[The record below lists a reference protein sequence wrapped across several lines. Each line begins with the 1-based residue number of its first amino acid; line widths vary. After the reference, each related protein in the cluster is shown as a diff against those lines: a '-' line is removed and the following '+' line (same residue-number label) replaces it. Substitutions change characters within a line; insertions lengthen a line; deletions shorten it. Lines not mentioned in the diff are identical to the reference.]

1 MVAKWTTV
9 WVCTSWAATILV
21 VWKEFFLVKLFLS
34 IKIPDSTTWYWWH
47 FKMIFLS
54 YNKQYLLLFRTR
66 TFFVSK
72 FTDRK
77 YWPVIS
83 NNEDCWH
90 KYSFR
95 NSAHYKSRLNS
106 NSEKLFCGWAIMVTT
121 DWDDLRCLFI
131 GATYC
136 SLCIFETAMI

>member
-1 MVAKWTTV
+1 MHLTCNGLTHFYL
-9 WVCTSWAATILV
+9 ILSSL
-21 VWKEFFLVKLFLS
+21 KLYEEMKLFLS
-34 IKIPDSTTWYWWH
+34 TKIPDSIRWCWWH
-47 FKMIFLS
+47 FIMIFLS
-54 YNKQYLLLFRTR
+54 YKQQYFLLFRTR
-66 TFFVSK
+66 NFFVSK
-72 FTDRK
+72 FIVRK